1 MINRSVVH
9 IVLLFTHGHV
19 WLDGWNTSNT
29 NWEQK
34 DVLLATMS
42 SAVEKF
48 ELEEIESFK
57 ELKKLWAK
65 ARLEYDAAKAKLDET
80 LKTKQQ
86 GEPDALRYLRAHLH
100 YIQARKREALR
111 FEAALD
117 KVGDVLWK
125 RDFSLLQETVICMQ
139 ALSKFLDSSYQTLA
153 QLEEYLGQLKAHSAQ
168 RREEWM
174 AFKAQKKDERAK
186 RQMEE
191 YAARY
196 TPLVELLSNED
207 LALVNAV
214 CVTAGAEQD
223 VVLESLIHILD
234 AHKMTLPIIKL
245 GITREIE
252 KTKSA
257 ATLFRG
263 NTMATKLMTA
273 FTKMTGRQY
282 LSDTLKPL
290 LEDLSSRMSSGL
302 SFEIDPE
309 KQGED
314 HAANMENL
322 RKTCQAFLDSIVGS
336 IRVCPV
342 PFRIMAAHLRDEVV
356 RSYPEAKYISV
367 GGFIFLRFFCPA
379 ILSPD
384 SMNPPLLPT
393 VDAKVRRGLILL
405 SKCLQNLANGIEFGV
420 KEPHLVPMNSFV
432 SSNDAKVKQF
442 FDELASSPSNEEYEP
457 LCSIETAIAKE
468 LPNLHTKIVQNLSK
482 IGTSLTQYKQE
493 DTIPALCLILA
504 ELTEDGLS
512 IPVTDKKKDKKDKK

>member
-1 MINRSVVH
+1 M
-9 IVLLFTHGHV
+9 
-19 WLDGWNTSNT
+19 NT
-29 NWEQK
+29 
-34 DVLLATMS
+34 
-42 SAVEKF
+42 AVEKF
-48 ELEEIESFK
+48 ELDEIASFK
-57 ELKKLWAK
+57 ELKKAWTK
-65 ARLEYDAAKAKLDET
+65 SRLEYDAAKGKLDET
-80 LKTKQQ
+80 LKTKSS
-86 GEPDALRYLRAHLH
+86 GEPEALRYLRAHLH

-125 RDFSLLQETVICMQ
+125 RDFSLLQETVSCMQ
-139 ALSKFLDSSYQTLA
+139 ALAKFLDSSYQTLA
-153 QLEEYLGQLKAHSAQ
+153 QLEEYFGQLKSHSAQ
-168 RREEWM
+168 RKEEWM
-174 AFKAQKKDERAK
+174 AFKAQKKEERTK
-186 RQMEE
+186 KQLEE

-223 VVLESLIHILD
+223 VVLESLIYILD

-245 GITREIE
+245 GITREVE

-282 LSDTLKPL
+282 LSDTLKHL
-290 LEDLSSRMSSGL
+290 LEDLSAQLNAGV

-309 KQGED
+309 KLGED
-314 HAANMENL
+314 HAANMEHL
-322 RKTCQAFLDSIVGS
+322 RKCCQLFLDNIVDSIKK
-336 IRVCPV
+336 CPV
-342 PFRIMAAHLRDEVV
+342 PFRMMAAHLRDEVV

-384 SMNPPLLPT
+384 SMTPPLLPS
-393 VDAKVRRGLILL
+393 VDGKLRRALILL
-405 SKCLQNLANGIEFGV
+405 SKSIQNLANGIEFGV
-420 KEPHLVPMNSFV
+420 KEPYMVPMNSFITG
-432 SSNDAKVKQF
+432 NDAKVKQF
-442 FDELASSPSNEEYEP
+442 FDDLATAPSTEEYEP
-457 LCSIETAIAKE
+457 LSSVENAIAKE
-468 LPNLHTKIVQNLSK
+468 LPNLHAKIVQNLAK

-504 ELTEDGLS
+504 ELSEDGLNLP
-512 IPVTDKKKDKKDKK
+512 IADKKKDKKK